1 MNRIDNTTN
10 KPALRVCVPG
20 ESAWPLPMA
29 RGHQW
34 PRCEAM
40 ASSPAGGVESPLGPF
55 GHSVSQFLLR
65 RSPEINVW
73 GISWC
78 LLLLHGCGCC
88 KDKASH
94 WACRARA
101 PLALCPQGMSPALL
115 SLQTCPC
122 VVLHIQRNK
131 MSLPGH
137 LGASNIFLIVP
148 LLSGAS
154 MPGVTRPLPKECSR
168 VLFAPVVASRKV
180 IKAL

>member
-10 KPALRVCVPG
+10 KPALRVCVPR

-40 ASSPAGGVESPLGPF
+40 VSSPAGGVESPLGPF
-55 GHSVSQFLLR
+55 GHSASQFLLR
-65 RSPEINVW
+65 RSPEIKVW

-137 LGASNIFLIVP
+137 LGASNIFLIHSSFLCSVGHRCQGWLGHSPRNVP
-148 LLSGAS
+148 VFSLLLL
-154 MPGVTRPLPKECSR
+154 LPAER
-168 VLFAPVVASRKV
+168 L
-180 IKAL
+180 